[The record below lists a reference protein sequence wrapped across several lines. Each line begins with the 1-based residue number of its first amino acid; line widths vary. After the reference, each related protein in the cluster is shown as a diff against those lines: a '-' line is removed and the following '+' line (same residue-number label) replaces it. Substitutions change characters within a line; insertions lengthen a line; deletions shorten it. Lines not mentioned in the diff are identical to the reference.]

1 MSITAYEKE
10 TIINYNEAD
19 DMADVYTHEK
29 ALQRHI
35 EKELGV
41 KPFFKEGAARE
52 YTIPKKWLRYPLKP
66 RKASPAQR
74 EVLAKA
80 RLKARQAQKTP

>member
-35 EKELGV
+35 EKDLEV

-52 YTIPKKWLRYPLKP
+52 YKIPKKWLRYP
-66 RKASPAQR
+66 R
-74 EVLAKA
+74 V
-80 RLKARQAQKTP
+80 